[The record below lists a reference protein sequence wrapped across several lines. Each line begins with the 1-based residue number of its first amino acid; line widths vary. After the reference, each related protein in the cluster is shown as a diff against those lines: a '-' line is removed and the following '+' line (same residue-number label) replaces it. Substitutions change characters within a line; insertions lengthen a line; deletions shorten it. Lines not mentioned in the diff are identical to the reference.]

1 MKIPVFLSYPRPH
14 LIKQEEFINRIKK
27 YLDSR
32 ELEPRT
38 LGVTDYNMTA
48 PLTSIRRIMLE
59 CNGLLTIAFKR
70 IKIVKGVEKD
80 GYNLSG
86 PSEQKNINNIWLTSP
101 YCQIEPA
108 MAFQIGLPVLV
119 LREKGVKEDGILE
132 KGTLGMYMPEFDIDG
147 DLDDYFSSM
156 EWKQLIKDWELQV
169 QKVYESKGIPPKLY

>member
-147 DLDDYFSSM
+147 DL